1 LSLSKNTLTVLIGTI
16 TFLSITIYYKVI
28 GFDIVISDVELYRLW
43 SYELLSH
50 MEPQQ
55 LPGLPVLLALLRLI
69 TLKIISDYILMQ
81 LIVYIA
87 WLVSIKYVLKILD
100 ELAADSRELGAL
112 FIGLFPLFG
121 VSMIAYPAADIIAHA
136 MFFATIFYSIRFEKM
151 KFMLFF
157 IIASFTH
164 KVIWPFLLLLALLN
178 FIGKKIN
185 FSQLVFIFIPII
197 SYYLL
202 IYFSSDQ
209 VNLGILSNFSTNL
222 NLTSNLTYPLAGIID
237 NFYQGDLIS
246 FLKGILLILV
256 FLLSMLL
263 IMYGIKTRD
272 RLLLIMT
279 APIVILAIFVNE
291 FTAISLLRH
300 SKILIIPFCIW
311 LSYEQSYFLSF
322 LNKRSSYILLLA
334 VLIATQYL
342 FGWYQV
348 YYDYNYS
355 V

>member
-1 LSLSKNTLTVLIGTI
+1 MSLSKNTLTVLIGTI
-16 TFLSITIYYKVI
+16 TLLSITIYYKAI
-28 GFDIVISDVELYRLW
+28 GFDIVISDVELYRVW

-50 MEPQQ
+50 LEPQQ
-55 LPGLPVLLALLRLI
+55 LPGLPALLALLRLI

-87 WLVSIKYVLKILD
+87 WLVSIKYVVKILD
-100 ELAADSRELGAL
+100 ELASDSRELGAL

-121 VSMIAYPAADIIAHA
+121 ISMIAYPAADIIAHA

-151 KFMLFF
+151 KFMFF
-157 IIASFTH
+157 FVIASFLH

-178 FIGKKIN
+178 FIDKKIN
-185 FSQLVFIFIPII
+185 FSQLILIFIPII
-197 SYYLL
+197 FYYLL
-202 IYFSSDQ
+202 VYFSSDQ
-209 VNLGILSNFSTNL
+209 INLGILSNFSTNL

-237 NFYQGDLIS
+237 NFYQGNLIS
-246 FLKGILLILV
+246 FLKGMLLILA

-263 IMYGIKTRD
+263 MIYAMRVRD

-279 APIVILAIFVNE
+279 SPIVFLAIFVNE

-300 SKILIIPFCIW
+300 CKILIIPVCIW
-311 LSYEQSYFLSF
+311 LSYEQSHFLSF
-322 LNKRSSYILLLA
+322 LNKRSSYILLL
-334 VLIATQYL
+334 VLLIATQYL
-342 FGWYQV
+342 FAWYQV

-355 V
+355 I